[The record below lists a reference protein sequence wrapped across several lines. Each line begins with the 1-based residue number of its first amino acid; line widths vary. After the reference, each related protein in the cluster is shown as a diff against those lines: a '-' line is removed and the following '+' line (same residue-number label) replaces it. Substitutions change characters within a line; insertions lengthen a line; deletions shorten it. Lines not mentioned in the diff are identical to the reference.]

1 MDNNKFIIFPLNLL
15 SVTFFIIGL
24 LQTIVGYTTYV
35 FYTQNCFQFSES
47 KYKNINKNKDNL
59 VVYFSRMGYTKQIAY
74 EKANE
79 LGATIIELKTKEK
92 TNGTLGFWWCGR
104 YGMHKWRMNIEKL
117 NININEYKNVIIVS
131 PILVFDICSPI
142 RDFSYKYAKDIKK
155 VEYIITHY
163 MKSKFINVAIN

>member
-1 MDNNKFIIFPLNLL
+1 MH
-15 SVTFFIIGL
+15 
-24 LQTIVGYTTYV
+24 QTW
-35 FYTQNCFQFSES
+35 
-47 KYKNINKNKDNL
+47 KNKDNL

-92 TNGTLGFWWCGR
+92 TNGTLRFWWCGR

-131 PILVFDICSPI
+131 PI
-142 RDFSYKYAKDIKK
+142 
-155 VEYIITHY
+155 
-163 MKSKFINVAIN
+163 